1 MCVYGLSAMQS
12 ENMSMKLISWTY
24 PDKDKLLLLLNIF
37 KNDLVEFM
45 ICKMSMLTL
54 SNLSNE
60 VLFDLHSIQN
70 KINA

>member
-24 PDKDKLLLLLNIF
+24 PDKLLLLLNIF

-45 ICKMSMLTL
+45 ICKMSRLTL